1 MAVGRQSEGVK
12 TPSPILALLASTL
25 AAPLVLSAFE
35 PAEPQA
41 RQRLG
46 NLMDPARVSLVE
58 EAHRERD
65 RAVLPVK
72 LHFTV
77 TAKGVP
83 RGIDV
88 VTSSGHD
95 EIDRQC
101 VIALKQMRF
110 TPLVRDGV
118 AVAREET
125 IVMVPRT

>member
-1 MAVGRQSEGVK
+1 PRQSDGVK
-12 TPSPILALLASTL
+12 SPTRLVVLFASALV
-25 AAPLVLSAFE
+25 APLVSSAFE
-35 PAEPQA
+35 PAEPGA

-46 NLMDPARVSLVE
+46 NLMDPSRVNLVE
-58 EAHRERD
+58 NFHQN
-65 RAVLPVK
+65 RAVVPVK

-88 VTSSGHD
+88 VTSSGHN

-110 TPLVRDGV
+110 EPLIRDGV